1 MKRRKLLLLPVFLL
15 LLAGCKDTSS
25 SVSVEDSQPTVTSTS
40 EVEPSSEEPQVT
52 SVEDTEAPPSI
63 PTVSEP
69 PEEEFLSI
77 KDARALAGQE
87 ETVKLRGVV
96 TAIYGMAGAKD
107 AVLLQQDEHAITAAF
122 VDRTITADFNL
133 GDTLIATGKVE
144 DFKGLIQLSNASFVK
159 STEPLAAIEPYVL
172 TEWNPTALEGM
183 DGRWAKAE
191 GLIKVGGTID
201 AGKNSPIDVK
211 FEGMEGSFQL
221 YMSSYIAEADRLAL
235 AEKINTMGSTDTI
248 NFEGPIGRYN
258 NFQLNP
264 VNADTVTIVKGEATG
279 EPVDATA
286 LDFTPTSG
294 ILEVEKTLATTLVAT
309 PADATL
315 DELVYTTEDATVAT
329 VDNKGVITG
338 VAVGKTNITATVP
351 TSTGGEVVGTFAVEV
366 VAKGT
371 IVIPS
376 PDLGRQMVAD
386 ENNAF
391 DMNLDQELFYVGSD
405 KGSTTNQVG
414 MYADIRLYGDR
425 NTGDGNTLSLY
436 VAAGKV
442 VTSVDIEWSA
452 HTNPPQTAV
461 FKYGAEEVTLTEDAD
476 LTGMYGKADL
486 SINGFAIK
494 NASTGGEKNAQIR
507 IKSIRVILAD
517 GDPTSVL
524 PGQPTAEQFVKS
536 ATIAEFLG
544 LPQGYKARL
553 SAVVTNM
560 GPYNSFSMEDE
571 TGAVAFRKSGINAA
585 NAPFAVGDK
594 VSGTFKKADFKG
606 LIQAELQ
613 EDAPTVEAGP
623 HALTLEK
630 VDLGVVGLTAEA
642 LAPYQS
648 RLVTGE
654 LTVKTIAAKDGKGNI
669 TLLLT
674 DGTNDITLRLDY
686 RLAKIAEF
694 EYLMALAVGDVVV
707 LDGAVIGWYNG
718 PQLAADDPVQV
729 VKKVAP

>member
-77 KDARALAGQE
+77 KDARALAGQK

-144 DFKGLIQLSNASFVK
+144 DFKGLIQLSDASFVK

-201 AGKNSPIDVK
+201 AGENSPIDVK

-221 YMSSYIAEADRLAL
+221 YMSRYIAEADRLAL

-405 KGSTTNQVG
+405 KGSTKNQVG
-414 MYADIRLYGDR
+414 MYAEIRLYGDR

-442 VTSVDIEWSA
+442 ITSVDIEWAA
-452 HTNPPQTAV
+452 HTDPPQTAV

-571 TGAVAFRKSGINAA
+571 TGAVAFHKSGINAKTEL
-585 NAPFAVGDK
+585 FAVGDK
-594 VSGTFKKADFKG
+594 VSGVFSKNTFND
-606 LIQAELQ
+606 LVQAQLSA
-613 EDAPTVEAGP
+613 DAPEVEKGP
-623 HALTLEK
+623 FAFPLAK
-630 VDLGVVGLTAEA
+630 VNLGEVGLTKEA
-642 LAPYQS
+642 LTPYQS

-654 LTVKTIAAKDGKGNI
+654 LSVKTVAKKDANNNI
-669 TLLLT
+669 SIVLT
-674 DGTNDITLRLDY
+674 NGTDDITLRLDS
-686 RLAKIAEF
+686 RLPKFAEF
-694 EYLMALAVGDVVV
+694 EFLMDLAVGDVVV

>member
-96 TAIYGMAGAKD
+96 TAIYGMASATD
-107 AVLLQQDEHAITAAF
+107 AVLLQQDEHAITAVF

-133 GDTLIATGKVE
+133 GDTLIATGKVA
-144 DFKGLIQLSNASFVK
+144 DFNGLIQLSNASFVK

-221 YMSSYIAEADRLAL
+221 YMSAYIAEADRLAL

-560 GPYNSFSMEDE
+560 GPYNSFSMEDA
-571 TGAVAFRKSGINAA
+571 TAAVAFRKSGINAA
-585 NAPFAVGDK
+585 NTPFAVGDK
-594 VSGTFKKADFKG
+594 VSGTFKKADFNG

-654 LTVKTIAAKDGKGNI
+654 LSVKTVAKKDANNNI
-669 TLLLT
+669 SIVLT
-674 DGTNDITLRLDY
+674 NGTDDITLRLDS
-686 RLAKIAEF
+686 RLPKFAEF
-694 EYLMALAVGDVVV
+694 EFLMDLAVGDVVV